1 MGKRHIPGP
10 WISITMVTCDVHRV
24 VSTGVGIQQ
33 VGDERIE
40 PTDNGKKPLDPV
52 REGVP

>member
-1 MGKRHIPGP
+1 
-10 WISITMVTCDVHRV
+10 MVTCDVHRV
-24 VSTGVGIQQ
+24 ASAGVGIQQ

-40 PTDNGKKPLDPV
+40 PTDDEKKPMDPV